1 MKTKKIQEF
10 RDEVQALKNEIQ
22 AMKKSHADETN
33 ALIES
38 YKMKIA
44 TNQRMHES
52 EISAI
57 KDEHEQEMRT
67 ANEKIAQLQNQL
79 ETQVEEN
86 NPFFPY
92 SRRKF
97 VYNVIFSAIV
107 KIRHKLKIFG
117 LIFLI
122 YVL

>member
-1 MKTKKIQEF
+1 
-10 RDEVQALKNEIQ
+10 
-22 AMKKSHADETN
+22 MKKSHADETN

-86 NPFFPY
+86 KPFFPY

-97 VYNVIFSAIV
+97 VCNVIFSAIV
-107 KIRHKLKIFG
+107 QIRHKLKIFG